1 MEHLR
6 GSQGPKEQVEEGV
19 CSLESAAEMVNVGL
33 SRVDEAVAAKHPGLQ
48 EYTACQSYAFM
59 KGMGT
64 FITVSGMAFALQKF
78 IRKIHYPLQWNILLS
93 FVAGSV
99 ASYTVTRWE
108 TQRCSDLWIF
118 LENKQPSVPDVAK
131 EKVPHL
137 DPQKE
142 TEAGAKR
149 NKYGD
154 VMD

>member
-1 MEHLR
+1 
-6 GSQGPKEQVEEGV
+6 
-19 CSLESAAEMVNVGL
+19 MVNVGL

-118 LENKQPSVPDVAK
+118 LESKQPSVPDVAK

-142 TEAGAKR
+142 TEASAKR